1 MISQKFEN
9 LQKNWFSTKLK
20 VCSLPQRQ
28 QDLQEAPKQNTK
40 IIYSLSHFHQ
50 VQLTIQKGCL
60 GYPAP
65 RPPALKSDP
74 RPPAPSLRP
83 PLNFYFLKLNIT

>member
-9 LQKNWFSTKLK
+9 LQKNRFSTKLK

-40 IIYSLSHFHQ
+40 TTYSLSHFHQ

-65 RPPALKSDP
+65 RPPAPSP
-74 RPPAPSLRP
+74 QPPASGPH
-83 PLNFYFLKLNIT
+83 